1 MIHEMMAAGPATLD
15 AFRVASS
22 QPDPMTEP
30 AETMNSGSNPTSRR
44 SLGGTSERSAVLIPM
59 PSWLSDSW
67 PTR

>member
-30 AETMNSGSNPTSRR
+30 AETMNSGSSPMSRR
-44 SLGGTSERSAVLIPM
+44 SLGGTSERS
-59 PSWLSDSW
+59 
-67 PTR
+67 